1 MLVITTCPI
10 YFYLRGVDLYHPGEC
25 CAGYNHLSYFYFR
38 GVDLYHPGECCA
50 GYNPVCGA
58 NDRTYNNECEL
69 NLQ

>member
-1 MLVITTCPI
+1 MLHF
-10 YFYLRGVDLYHPGEC
+10 FYNPLFCFRGVTLYHSGEC
-25 CAGYNHLSYFYFR
+25 CVFYIPSLYFYFR
-38 GVDLYHPGECCA
+38 GVDLYHPGECCT